1 MSVWPESSSGT
12 MATQALA
19 VRSRFRIKTA
29 RLCGSPEGLKSEAEH
44 VSECVSEWHRPHQYC
59 VCVLAA
65 VLSSMPA
72 LLCLQTVSLAAA
84 CWME

>member
-1 MSVWPESSSGT
+1 MSHSVCLSGT
-12 MATQALA
+12 
-19 VRSRFRIKTA
+19 
-29 RLCGSPEGLKSEAEH
+29 GLSST
-44 VSECVSEWHRPHQYC
+44 VC
-59 VCVLAA
+59 VCMLAA